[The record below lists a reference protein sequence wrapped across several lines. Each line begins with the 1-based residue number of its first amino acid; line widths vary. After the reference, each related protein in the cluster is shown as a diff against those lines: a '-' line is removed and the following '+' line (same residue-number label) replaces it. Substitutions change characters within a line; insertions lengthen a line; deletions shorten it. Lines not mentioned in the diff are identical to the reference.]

1 MRRRSRNNL
10 VERVFTKL
18 LEATT
23 QLPPDDVLNDLAS
36 KQETQELDEDEF
48 KRGEWQPGID
58 ESIKIR
64 ATPET
69 EIDIEGTEIP
79 EGASGKIINHIVAY
93 KISFNDEELGERWVT
108 KAMMEP
114 TRR

>member
-1 MRRRSRNNL
+1 MRRKTPRNL
-10 VERVFTKL
+10 IERVFIKL
-18 LEATT
+18 LETS

-36 KQETQELDEDEF
+36 KQSMEELDEDEF

-69 EIDIEGTEIP
+69 EIDIEGAEIP
-79 EGASGKIINHIVAY
+79 EGAAGKIVNHIVAY
-93 KISFNDEELGERWVT
+93 KISFNDEELGERWVNVG
-108 KAMMEP
+108 
-114 TRR
+114 